1 MFFFVDLALWFNQY
15 VNPIALEAIG
25 WRYYIVYTVWI
36 AFELFVVWKWFIETK
51 NTALEEIAKFFDGEN
66 AMIGGGA
73 ATLKA
78 RQLQGEDI
86 DVALPTDTSK
96 GPIVEHASTV
106 TPAHSAPVEM
116 KTMQSENKV

>member
-1 MFFFVDLALWFNQY
+1 MFFFVDVALWFNQY

-51 NTALEEIAKFFDGEN
+51 NTALEEIAQYFDGNN

-73 ATLKA
+73 ASAKA
-78 RQLQGEDI
+78 RHLQGDDDNDIPVDAEAVETAGTED
-86 DVALPTDTSK
+86 ARSQ
-96 GPIVEHASTV
+96 
-106 TPAHSAPVEM
+106 PAE
-116 KTMQSENKV
+116 KTT